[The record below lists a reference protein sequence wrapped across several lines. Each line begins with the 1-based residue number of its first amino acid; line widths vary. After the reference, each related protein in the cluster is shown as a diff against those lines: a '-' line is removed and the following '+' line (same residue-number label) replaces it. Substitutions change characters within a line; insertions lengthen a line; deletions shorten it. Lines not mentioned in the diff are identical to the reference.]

1 MTHNEHKH
9 TTIYEI
15 TEDSSVFSGET
26 GLELGL
32 HNNNNDND
40 NKTGLASHVY
50 CEKLTLKLWTHRT
63 VKNPFTVEQSPSE

>member
-9 TTIYEI
+9 MTICEM
-15 TEDSSVFSGET
+15 TEDSGVFSGET

-32 HNNNNDND
+32 HNNNDDDND

-50 CEKLTLKLWTHRT
+50 YEKKKHRNCGLTVL
-63 VKNPFTVEQSPSE
+63 